1 MTRCGVVA
9 FLGASNVGKSTLL
22 NRLVGQKV
30 SIVSP
35 KVQTTRSK
43 IRGIAVHEDTQ
54 LIFIDTPGVFRPHNR
69 LERAMVSAAWDEAL
83 DADMRL
89 VVIDAQQK
97 IDENTQA
104 ILKRLPEKSAFI
116 ALNKIDLIDK
126 AALLPL
132 IDSLKDIPSVDE
144 IFCISAQTGENVNQ
158 LLQALIQRM
167 PQAPFMYPEDQVSDL
182 PQRLFAAE
190 ITREKIFFLLRQELP
205 YSIAVATTQWKET
218 ADAIRIE
225 QTIFVEREGQKAIV
239 IGKKGSMLAK
249 IGSAARMAMTQAF
262 EKTVHLFLL
271 VKVKEGWA
279 DDPER
284 YKEWGLDFN
293 AKN

>member
-43 IRGIAVHEDTQ
+43 IRGIAVYGDTQ
-54 LIFIDTPGVFRPHNR
+54 LIFIDTPGVFKPRKR

-83 DADMRL
+83 DADVRL

-97 IDENTQA
+97 IDDNTQA
-104 ILKRLPEKSAFI
+104 ILQKLPEKSALVV
-116 ALNKIDLIDK
+116 LNKIDLIEK

-132 IDSLKDIPSVDE
+132 INSLKDIPSVDE
-144 IFCISAQTGENVNQ
+144 IFCISAQTGENVDQ
-158 LLQALIQRM
+158 LLQALVKRM
-167 PQAPFMYPEDQVSDL
+167 PTAPFMYPEDQVSDL

-190 ITREKIFFLLRQELP
+190 ITREKIFYLLRQELP
-205 YSIAVATTQWKET
+205 YSIAVATTGWSESDE
-218 ADAIRIE
+218 AVRIE
-225 QTIFVEREGQKAIV
+225 QTIFVERTGQKAIV
-239 IGKKGSMLAK
+239 IGKKGAMLAK
-249 IGSAARMAMTQAF
+249 IGSAARLAMTKAF
-262 EKTVHLFLL
+262 GKTVHLFLL
-271 VKVKEGWA
+271 VKVKENWA

>member
-43 IRGIAVHEDTQ
+43 IRGIAVQGDTQ
-54 LIFIDTPGVFRPHNR
+54 LIFIDTPGVFKPRKR

-83 DADMRL
+83 DADVRL

-97 IDENTQA
+97 IDDNTQA
-104 ILKRLPEKSAFI
+104 ILQKLPEKSAVVV
-116 ALNKIDLIDK
+116 LNKIDLIEK

-132 IDSLKDIPSVDE
+132 INALKDMPSVDE
-144 IFCISAQTGENVNQ
+144 IFCISAQTGENVDQ
-158 LLQALIQRM
+158 LLQALISRM

-205 YSIAVATTQWKET
+205 YSIAVATTQWTESE
-218 ADAIRIE
+218 DSVRIE
-225 QTIFVEREGQKAIV
+225 QTIFVERTGQKAIV
-239 IGKKGSMLAK
+239 IGKKGTMLAK
-249 IGSAARMAMTQAF
+249 IGSAARLAMTKAF
-262 EKTVHLFLL
+262 GKTVHLFLL
-271 VKVKEGWA
+271 VKVKENWA

>member
-43 IRGIAVHEDTQ
+43 IRGIAVHGDTQ
-54 LIFIDTPGVFRPHNR
+54 LIFIDTPGVFKPRKR

-83 DADMRL
+83 DADVRL

-97 IDENTQA
+97 IDDNTQA
-104 ILKRLPEKSAFI
+104 ILQKLPEKSALVV
-116 ALNKIDLIDK
+116 LNKIDLIEK

-132 IDSLKDIPSVDE
+132 INTLKDIPSVDE
-144 IFCISAQTGENVNQ
+144 IFCISAQTGENVDQ
-158 LLQALIQRM
+158 LLQALVKRM
-167 PQAPFMYPEDQVSDL
+167 PTAPFMYPEDQVSDL

-190 ITREKIFFLLRQELP
+190 ITREKIFYLLRQELP
-205 YSIAVATTQWKET
+205 YSIAVATTGWSESDE
-218 ADAIRIE
+218 AVRIE
-225 QTIFVEREGQKAIV
+225 QTIFVERTGQKAIV
-239 IGKKGSMLAK
+239 IGKKGAMLAK
-249 IGSAARMAMTQAF
+249 IGSAARLAMTKAF
-262 EKTVHLFLL
+262 GKTVHLFLL
-271 VKVKEGWA
+271 VKVKENWA

>member
-43 IRGIAVHEDTQ
+43 IRGIAVYGDTQ
-54 LIFIDTPGVFRPHNR
+54 LIFIDTPGVFKPRKR

-83 DADMRL
+83 DADVRL

-97 IDENTQA
+97 IDDNTQA
-104 ILKRLPEKSAFI
+104 ILQKLPEKSALVV
-116 ALNKIDLIDK
+116 LNKIDLIEK

-132 IDSLKDIPSVDE
+132 INALKDIPSVDE
-144 IFCISAQTGENVNQ
+144 IFCISAQTGENVDQ
-158 LLQALIQRM
+158 LLQALVKRM
-167 PQAPFMYPEDQVSDL
+167 PTAPFMYPEDQVSDL

-190 ITREKIFFLLRQELP
+190 ITREKIFYLLRQELP
-205 YSIAVATTQWKET
+205 YSIAVATTGWSESDE
-218 ADAIRIE
+218 AVRIE
-225 QTIFVEREGQKAIV
+225 QTIFVERTGQKAIV
-239 IGKKGSMLAK
+239 IGKKGAMLAK
-249 IGSAARMAMTQAF
+249 IGSAARLAMTKAF
-262 EKTVHLFLL
+262 GKTVHLFLL
-271 VKVKEGWA
+271 VKVKENWA

>member
-1 MTRCGVVA
+1 MTRCGIVA

-43 IRGIAVHEDTQ
+43 IRGIAVHDDTQ
-54 LIFIDTPGVFRPHNR
+54 LIFLDTPGIFTPHNR

-83 DADMRL
+83 DADVRL
-89 VVIDAQQK
+89 VVIDTQK
-97 IDENTQA
+97 NNDNSREILQKLPKQSA
-104 ILKRLPEKSAFI
+104 IV

-132 IDSLKDIPSVDE
+132 IDSLKDIPSVSE
-144 IFCISAQTGENVNQ
+144 IFCISAQTGENVDQ

-167 PQAPFMYPEDQVSDL
+167 PQAPFMYPEDQISDL

-205 YSIAVATTQWKET
+205 YSIAVATTAWEENT
-218 ADAIRIE
+218 DDIRIE
-225 QTIFVEREGQKAIV
+225 QTIFVERTGQKAIV
-239 IGKKGSMLAK
+239 IGKKGSMLAN
-249 IGSAARMAMTQAF
+249 IGSKARAAMTQAF
-262 EKTVHLFLL
+262 GKKVHLFLL
-271 VKVKEGWA
+271 VKVKENWI

-284 YKEWGLDFN
+284 YTEWGLDFN

>member
-1 MTRCGVVA
+1 MTRCGIVA

-43 IRGIAVHEDTQ
+43 IKGIAVHDDTQ
-54 LIFIDTPGVFRPHNR
+54 LIFLDTPGIFTPHNR

-83 DADMRL
+83 DADARL
-89 VVIDAQQK
+89 VVIDAQKADDNSREILQK
-97 IDENTQA
+97 LPAQSA
-104 ILKRLPEKSAFI
+104 IV
-116 ALNKIDLIDK
+116 ALNKIDLVEK
-126 AALLPL
+126 TALLPL
-132 IDSLKDIPSVDE
+132 IDSLKDLPAVSD
-144 IFCISAQTGENVNQ
+144 IFCISAQTGENVDQ
-158 LLQALIQRM
+158 LLQTLIQRM
-167 PQAPFMYPEDQVSDL
+167 PQAPFMYPEDQISDL

-205 YSIAVATTQWKET
+205 YSIAVATTAWEESNDT
-218 ADAIRIE
+218 IRIE
-225 QTIFVEREGQKAIV
+225 QTIFVERTGQKAIV
-239 IGKKGSMLAK
+239 IGKKGAMLSN
-249 IGSAARMAMTQAF
+249 IGSKARAAMTQAF
-262 EKTVHLFLL
+262 GKKVHLFLL
-271 VKVKEGWA
+271 VKVKENWT
-279 DDPER
+279 DDPEH

>member
-43 IRGIAVHEDTQ
+43 IRGIAVHGDTQ
-54 LIFIDTPGVFRPHNR
+54 LIFIDTPGVFKPRKR

-83 DADMRL
+83 DADVRL

-97 IDENTQA
+97 IDDNTQA
-104 ILKRLPEKSAFI
+104 ILQKLPEKSALVV
-116 ALNKIDLIDK
+116 LNKIDLIEK

-132 IDSLKDIPSVDE
+132 INTLKDIPSVDE
-144 IFCISAQTGENVNQ
+144 IFCISAQTGENVDQ
-158 LLQALIQRM
+158 LLQALVKRM
-167 PQAPFMYPEDQVSDL
+167 PTAPFMYPEDQVSDL

-190 ITREKIFFLLRQELP
+190 ITREKIFYLLRQELP
-205 YSIAVATTQWKET
+205 YSIAVATTGWSESDE
-218 ADAIRIE
+218 AVRIE
-225 QTIFVEREGQKAIV
+225 QTIFVERTGQKAIV
-239 IGKKGSMLAK
+239 IGKKGAMLAK
-249 IGSAARMAMTQAF
+249 IGSTARLAMTKAF
-262 EKTVHLFLL
+262 GKTVHLFLL
-271 VKVKEGWA
+271 VKVKENWA